1 MTSPASAIRIAFVC
15 DGIIRNCSFS
25 DLSMIDCNI
34 GVLLDIPDKH
44 LIQSDYGR
52 EATLV
57 ENLHFSNIIMDN
69 VLLVVRINLFDG
81 EDTAISSIRSLLF
94 EKITAKCKDIMLING
109 TPSVP
114 VEDIRFTNCTFCS
127 SSSDPI
133 RKITHAKNI
142 AFDGVDLSVL

>member
-1 MTSPASAIRIAFVC
+1 
-15 DGIIRNCSFS
+15 
-25 DLSMIDCNI
+25 
-34 GVLLDIPDKH
+34 
-44 LIQSDYGR
+44 
-52 EATLV
+52 
-57 ENLHFSNIIMDN
+57 MDN

-114 VEDIRFTNCTFCS
+114 VEDIRFTNCTFIAS
-127 SSSDPI
+127 SPEPI
-133 RKITHAKNI
+133 KKITHAKNI